1 MGALASTLP
10 TGRPGQ
16 DGAKLIAC
24 LMGAASLWAAVTALA
39 IQPSG
44 AAESDIIRIA
54 VFDFELKDT
63 TAAGGGPDAIDAEH
77 LRASTEEARRRLSAS
92 GRYAVVD
99 TSGVANEVTSAG
111 GILNCNGCDGPL
123 AEKLGA
129 DQSLVG
135 YVTRV
140 SRTEYTVSLAVRD
153 TQTGEVVSSGFT
165 GLRLGANYAW
175 PRGVKW
181 LMDKWVPGEQSAE

>member
-1 MGALASTLP
+1 MPALASTL
-10 TGRPGQ
+10 G
-16 DGAKLIAC
+16 DLKH
-24 LMGAASLWAAVTALA
+24 AAILAAALA
-39 IQPSG
+39 LHVVQPSQ
-44 AAESDIIRIA
+44 AAEPQVVKIA

-63 TAAGGGPDAIDAEH
+63 SAGGGPDAIDAEH
-77 LRASTEEARRRLSAS
+77 LEASTEEARSRLSAS
-92 GRYAVVD
+92 GQYSVVD
-99 TSGVANEVTSAG
+99 TSAVAGELMSAG
-111 GILNCNGCDGPL
+111 GILKCNGCDGPL
-123 AEKLGA
+123 AESLGA

-153 TQTGEVVSSGFT
+153 VRTGEVISSGFT

-175 PRGVKW
+175 PRGVRW